1 MLESELVGV
10 GARVADLPRSVR
22 EAISS
27 SDQWFRDTLGI
38 SGRSVSW
45 QLLCCRKMEK
55 EKAR

>member
-27 SDQWFRDTLGI
+27 SDQWSRD
-38 SGRSVSW
+38 RFKRASVTYLMAAAAGKW
-45 QLLCCRKMEK
+45 KRK
-55 EKAR
+55 